1 MSEVKISE
9 KKELEFVQS
18 QVTQDKILEQ
28 SPVENPFGPE
38 DSGEYNFFT
47 YFVASTASVA
57 GVLFGYDNIF
67 NAINTLDDFRTE
79 FGWDVVVAGKTDP
92 SLDTISWYGSS
103 FYLAAAFTALFAG
116 TSADL
121 FGRKPSFIGFVVAFI
136 IGSTLQT
143 FAVNTWMLL
152 LGRIVAGL
160 GVGGLSTITPMYS
173 SEVAPAKIRGT
184 LVGLFQ
190 LSITIGIVGS
200 GAAAYG
206 LDGIKDG
213 WRYALGIQSI
223 IAVLLF
229 FAAFFIPESPRFLIQ
244 KGKDD
249 EAKHALER
257 LRGDEHANNEYTH
270 IKEMVNFEESLG
282 HCSWKDIFTTDLA
295 FIAYTGMV
303 LQLLQQMCGMNT
315 IIFYASNITNN
326 FKLDPLLS
334 QLIVNGINFATTVV
348 ALIMLVDKVGR
359 RTLLI
364 IGAIGMCL
372 CYTVVGSLYDQIDIE
387 EKAGGYSIFALL
399 CLFVVFFAATWGPN
413 GWIIPPE
420 ISPLRA
426 RGKICSLTTCTSWTG
441 SFIIGKIVPHL
452 EAVSGTF
459 LFLFFAAWNVIL
471 IVWTLVSIPE
481 TRHKSIEHMERIFW
495 VRKFRDIPAFWKERL
510 NDTFGKSA

>member
-1 MSEVKISE
+1 MSEVKTSE
-9 KKELEFVQS
+9 KKGLQIDQA
-18 QVTQDKILEQ
+18 QVPQDQILEQ
-28 SPVENPFGPE
+28 APIENPFGPE
-38 DSGEYNFFT
+38 DNEEYNFFT
-47 YFVASTASVA
+47 FFVASTASVA

-67 NAINTLDDFRTE
+67 NAINTLDDFRRE
-79 FGWDVVVAGKTDP
+79 FGWNLVVAGETDT
-92 SLDTISWYGSS
+92 SLDTISWYSSS
-103 FYLAAAFTALFAG
+103 FYLAAAVTALFAG
-116 TSADL
+116 TSADV
-121 FGRKPSFIGFVVAFI
+121 FGRKRSFIGFVVAFI
-136 IGSTLQT
+136 FGSTLQT
-143 FAVNTWMLL
+143 FAAETWMLL
-152 LGRIVAGL
+152 LGRIIAGL
-160 GVGGLSTITPMYS
+160 GVGGLSTVAPMYS
-173 SEVAPAKIRGT
+173 SEVSPSKIRGT

-206 LDGIKDG
+206 LDGIKHG

-229 FAAFFIPESPRFLIQ
+229 FAAFLIPESPRFLIQ

-249 EAKHALER
+249 EAQYALER
-257 LRGDEHANNEYTH
+257 LRGGEHAAHEYTH
-270 IKEMVNFEESLG
+270 IKEMVKFEESLG
-282 HCSWKDIFTTDLA
+282 HCSWKDVFTTNLA

-303 LQLLQQMCGMNT
+303 LQLLQQMSGVNA

-326 FKLDPLLS
+326 FKMNPLLS
-334 QLIVNGINFATTVV
+334 QLIVNGVNFAATVV

-387 EKAGGYSIFALL
+387 KKAGGYSIFAML
-399 CLFVVFFAATWGPN
+399 CLYMVFFAATWGPN

-459 LFLFFAAWNVIL
+459 LFLFFAVWN
-471 IVWTLVSIPE
+471 IVLAGWTLVSIPE
-481 TRHKSIEHMERIFW
+481 TRHKSIEHVERIFW
-495 VRKFRDIPAFWKERL
+495 VRKFKDIPVFWKERL